1 MSHVVEMP
9 LDEGGSVLVEISDN
23 DTDADRIERVGRARD
38 AATSASQTLQ
48 AALQQVKP
56 AVRAV
61 LTGVQDMAERPD
73 KVAVQFG
80 IKFTASAGVVVAK
93 AASEANF
100 TVIVEWVRTP
110 PV

>member
-1 MSHVVEMP
+1 MSYVVAMP

-23 DTDADRIERVGRARD
+23 DTDADGIERVGRTRD

-48 AALQQVKP
+48 AALRQVKP

-61 LTGVQDMAERPD
+61 LAGVQDMVERPD

-100 TVIVEWVRTP
+100 TVIVEWVQTP
-110 PV
+110 PT